1 MTEDPVLALA
11 RALTDA
17 HDQVQVE
24 LDGAGPRE
32 VDRALQFL
40 LSALSA
46 PVSADQTYR
55 LRGDV
60 GDAVYAGVQVY
71 TKGPGYNAPSA
82 SISDTDLQP
91 KRSTIMTTTR
101 SMKRSAGLIA
111 TALLVA
117 AAAAG
122 CDDGDDADAAYCD
135 SLVEMRQAFESYS
148 EIDVVEGGLDSIR
161 TYVDGIETA
170 LADVRSANDA
180 RIGEEADAFRTALDE
195 LVTTL
200 TSGDLPVDRRE
211 EVRAA
216 ADDVERTWD
225 ELVAAGEIECPDLAG

>member
-1 MTEDPVLALA
+1 
-11 RALTDA
+11 
-17 HDQVQVE
+17 
-24 LDGAGPRE
+24 
-32 VDRALQFL
+32 
-40 LSALSA
+40 
-46 PVSADQTYR
+46 
-55 LRGDV
+55 
-60 GDAVYAGVQVY
+60 
-71 TKGPGYNAPSA
+71 
-82 SISDTDLQP
+82 
-91 KRSTIMTTTR
+91 MTTTR

-111 TALLVA
+111 SALLVA
-117 AAAAG
+117 AAVAG
-122 CDDGDDADAAYCD
+122 CDDGGDADAAYCD
-135 SLVEMRQAFESYS
+135 SLVELRQAFESYS

-200 TSGDLPVDRRE
+200 TSGELPVDRRE

-216 ADDVERTWD
+216 ADEVERTWD

>member
-1 MTEDPVLALA
+1 
-11 RALTDA
+11 
-17 HDQVQVE
+17 
-24 LDGAGPRE
+24 
-32 VDRALQFL
+32 
-40 LSALSA
+40 
-46 PVSADQTYR
+46 
-55 LRGDV
+55 
-60 GDAVYAGVQVY
+60 
-71 TKGPGYNAPSA
+71 
-82 SISDTDLQP
+82 
-91 KRSTIMTTTR
+91 MTTTR

>member
-82 SISDTDLQP
+82 SISDTDLVDADG
-91 KRSTIMTTTR
+91 RIDLTIGGERPTHGG
-101 SMKRSAGLIA
+101 AWVP
-111 TALLVA
+111 LVE
-117 AAAAG
+117 
-122 CDDGDDADAAYCD
+122 GDD
-135 SLVEMRQAFESYS
+135 LVMVRHITEQRHLPDIEL
-148 EIDVVEGGLDSIR
+148 IDVPNRNGAPS
-161 TYVDGIETA
+161 
-170 LADVRSANDA
+170 
-180 RIGEEADAFRTALDE
+180 
-195 LVTTL
+195 
-200 TSGDLPVDRRE
+200 
-211 EVRAA
+211 
-216 ADDVERTWD
+216 
-225 ELVAAGEIECPDLAG
+225 